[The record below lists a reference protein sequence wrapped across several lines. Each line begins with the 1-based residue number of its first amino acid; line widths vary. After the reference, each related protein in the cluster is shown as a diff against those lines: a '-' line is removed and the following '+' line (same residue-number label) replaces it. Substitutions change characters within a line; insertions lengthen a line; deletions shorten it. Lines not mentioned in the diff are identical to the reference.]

1 MSEKKSYKEFDFEKE
16 LKKLPDKPGVYIM
29 HDKNDTIIYV
39 GKAIILK
46 NRVRQYFQKNKN
58 HSSKIKKMVENIAYF
73 EYIVTDSEV
82 EALILECNLIKLH
95 NPKYNTMLKD
105 GKSYPYIKITM
116 GEDYPRV
123 LISRNMK
130 KDKSKYFGPFTNV
143 TALKDILDLLKK
155 TYKIR
160 TCNKKIIDEKIA
172 DRPCLNYHIK
182 QCNAPCMKYISK
194 EEYAKN
200 IKETISFLNGNYKE
214 LLDMLKN
221 KMSKH
226 SEKLE
231 FEEAAKYR
239 DLYNSANQLVQKQKI
254 NNNTDVDDKDY
265 IACAVNELDAVVQV
279 FYSRGGKLIGR
290 EHFHM
295 NVGQEQKKEEI
306 INEFIKQFYAE
317 TPYLPSSIIIEESI
331 KEKELI
337 STWLS
342 QKKGSKVRVEN
353 PKKGKKEK
361 MLELA
366 STNASIV
373 LKQDCDRIKRQEAR
387 TKGAL
392 KEIADIL
399 GLTNIKRVES
409 YDISN
414 ISGFLSVGSMVV
426 FEDGKPKKNDYRKFR
441 IKSVVGID
449 DYASMNEVITRR
461 FEHESSEFDSF
472 SKYPDLI
479 MMDGGKGQV
488 NVCKKVLE
496 KLNINIAVCGM
507 VKDDKH
513 RTRGLY
519 FNDVEMPIDEHSEGF
534 RLITRIQD
542 ETHRFAI
549 SYHRSLRSKE
559 QIHSVLD
566 DIKGIGSVRKKEL
579 MKHFKS
585 IEAIKKA
592 SFEDLCKVKSMDK
605 KAASRVIDFFKS
617 ESDNANEQ
625 KGEKT

>member
-1 MSEKKSYKEFDFEKE
+1 MSEKKAYKEFDFDEE
-16 LKKLPDKPGVYIM
+16 LKKLPDKSGVYIM

-39 GKAIILK
+39 GKAIVLK
-46 NRVRQYFQKNKN
+46 NRVRQYFQKSKN

-82 EALILECNLIKLH
+82 EALILECNLIKEH

-105 GKSYPYIKITM
+105 GKTYPYIKITM

-123 LISRNMK
+123 FISRNMK

-143 TALKDILDLLKK
+143 TALKDTLDLLKK
-155 TYKIR
+155 IYKIR
-160 TCNKKIIDEKIA
+160 TCNKKITDDKIY

-194 EEYAKN
+194 EDYAKN
-200 IKETISFLNGNYKE
+200 IKETIAFLNGNYTE
-214 LLDMLKN
+214 LLNMLEKRM
-221 KMSKH
+221 KEYSD
-226 SEKLE
+226 KLE

-239 DLYNSANQLVQKQKI
+239 DLYNSAKQIVQKQKI
-254 NNNTDVDDKDY
+254 NNNTDVEDKDY
-265 IACAVNELDAVVQV
+265 IACATNELDAVVQV
-279 FYSRGGKLIGR
+279 FYFRGGRLIGR

-295 NVGQEQKKEEI
+295 ENGQEQTKEKI

-317 TPYLPSSIIIEESI
+317 TPYLPSSIIIEENI
-331 KEKELI
+331 EEKELI

-342 QKKGSKVRVEN
+342 QKKGSKVTIEN

-366 STNASIV
+366 RKNATIV
-373 LKQDCDRIKRQEAR
+373 LKQDCDRIKKQEAR

-392 KEIADIL
+392 QEIADIL
-399 GLTNIKRVES
+399 GIDKIKRVES

-441 IKSVVGID
+441 IKSVKGID

-461 FEHESSEFDSF
+461 FQHESSEFDSF

-496 KLNINIAVCGM
+496 ELNINIDVCGM

-519 FNDVEMPIDEHSEGF
+519 YNDIEMPIDEHSEGF

-559 QIHSVLD
+559 QIHSILD
-566 DIKGIGSVRKKEL
+566 DINGIGNVRKKEL

-585 IEAIKKA
+585 IDAIKKA
-592 SFEDLCKVKSMDK
+592 SFDDLLKVKSMDK
-605 KAASRVIDFFKS
+605 KSAKAIIDFFDTNNK
-617 ESDNANEQ
+617 
-625 KGEKT
+625 